1 MSSNKFQ
8 FNHLKIH
15 TQYSIC
21 EGALKISDLS
31 SYCKSHDVNSVGISD
46 SFNMCGVLEF
56 SEEISKVGSQP
67 IIGTQ
72 INFSFSHN
80 NLEKIGK
87 ISLIAKN
94 SAGYK
99 NLLKL
104 SSNSYLSIEKN
115 QEPHCAIEELL
126 KHSDGLIVL
135 LGGSHSLVSTLILN
149 NNISECEF
157 LINKIIMSFKNNA
170 YIEIQR
176 HGEIHELELEARLL
190 NFSTKLNIPLLA
202 THEVYYLNKDMH
214 EAHDAYICVG

>member
-1 MSSNKFQ
+1 MSLNKFQ

-21 EGALKISDLS
+21 EGALKIADLS
-31 SYCKSHDVNSVGISD
+31 SYCKSHNINSVGISD

-56 SEEISKVGSQP
+56 SEEISKVGTQP

-94 SAGYK
+94 ITGYK

-115 QEPHCAIEELL
+115 HEPHCAIEELIN
-126 KHSDGLIVL
+126 HSEGLIVL
-135 LGGSHSLVSTLILN
+135 LGGSHSLISSLILN
-149 NNISECEF
+149 STI
-157 LINKIIMSFKNNA
+157 A
-170 YIEIQR
+170 
-176 HGEIHELELEARLL
+176 
-190 NFSTKLNIPLLA
+190 FSILF
-202 THEVYYLNKDMH
+202 E
-214 EAHDAYICVG
+214 